1 MTLKGI
7 EISGTTFM
15 VEDTQAVHVN
25 DGYATEAFVSA
36 FTYDKQTIDDKV
48 ASGGTFVPTLYYQK
62 SETSSKTEI
71 DDAMA
76 EKLAVSDF
84 QTYSGVVASEL
95 SGKASQS
102 LVDTLSGQIQ
112 TISSS
117 TSGDVTIISGDIVT
131 ISGDVITI
139 SGNVETISEDVESI
153 SGDVVSLSN
162 DFTAH
167 TSNTEIHVTSAQT
180 ATWDAKPNVV
190 MCTEAEW
197 ATISGS
203 TVNGYIYLVY

>member
-48 ASGGTFVPTLYYQK
+48 ASGGTFEPTLYYQK

-131 ISGDVITI
+131 ISGDV
-139 SGNVETISEDVESI
+139 ESI

-203 TVNGYIYLVY
+203 TVNGTIYLVF